1 MSTIFHDFIQF
12 VGCAVR
18 HVDGLA
24 QKFLLF
30 NEFNFMLLTFCTLL
44 HVVSLQI
51 FQLFL
56 FTFFQ
61 SLYLKKII
69 DRAVSTYCNSLIID
83 ELF

>member
-56 FTFFQ
+56 FKFF
-61 SLYLKKII
+61 
-69 DRAVSTYCNSLIID
+69 T
-83 ELF
+83 LFEKDH

>member
-51 FQLFL
+51 FQLFCSNFL
-56 FTFFQ
+56 
-61 SLYLKKII
+61 LYLKKII